1 MIFHSYHLIIRRD
14 RTIVAIVERLFT
26 YWRELLLVYPMW
38 NSFLQRNY
46 LVITWCDTIL
56 FRENTGESPCKYKHF
71 DINLS
76 IMISINTQDNTH
88 WWGDIS
94 VKSFS
99 LERVVSISKYG
110 YTLMQKGLS
119 HKNII
124 SMYTSEYILGRNHNY
139 AILNITWGNIQQRD
153 HTNVAIVEGFSH
165 KNIILMYTSEYI
177 LGRNHN
183 YAILNITWGNIQ
195 ERATQM

>member
-99 LERVVSISKYG
+99 LERVVSISTYG
-110 YTLMQKGLS
+110 YTLMQKVTHRVSTYWKKLS
-119 HKNII
+119 
-124 SMYTSEYILGRNHNY
+124 Y
-139 AILNITWGNIQQRD
+139 
-153 HTNVAIVEGFSH
+153 
-165 KNIILMYTSEYI
+165 KNIILRYTWEYT
-177 LGRNHN
+177 LGINHF
-183 YAILNITWGNIQ
+183 YAVIVTIFSC
-195 ERATQM
+195 

>member
-1 MIFHSYHLIIRRD
+1 
-14 RTIVAIVERLFT
+14 
-26 YWRELLLVYPMW
+26 MW
-38 NSFLQRNY
+38 HSFLQRNY
-46 LVITWCDTIL
+46 LVITWCDTMERIL
-56 FRENTGESPCKYKHF
+56 YRENTGKSPCIWKYF
-71 DINLS
+71 DNNLS
-76 IMISINTQDNTH
+76 IRISLNTQNNTH

-153 HTNVAIVEGFSH
+153 HTNVAIVEGLSH
-165 KNIILMYTSEYI
+165 KKYHLVVHISIHTGEKP
-177 LGRNHN
+177 
-183 YAILNITWGNIQ
+183 
-195 ERATQM
+195 